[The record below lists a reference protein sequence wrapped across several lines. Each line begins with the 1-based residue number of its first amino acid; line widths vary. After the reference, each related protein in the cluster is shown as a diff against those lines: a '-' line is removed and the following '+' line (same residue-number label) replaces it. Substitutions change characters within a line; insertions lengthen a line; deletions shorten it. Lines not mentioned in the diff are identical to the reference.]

1 VIVVSDTSV
10 LCYLAI
16 LDLADI
22 LKRRFKR
29 VRIPRE
35 VVTEAT
41 SPLAPAPLQALL
53 RSLPDWLIVELAPPL
68 DLPALDRLD
77 RGEAAAIRLA
87 IHQGADFVLM
97 DEKLGRCVANQAG
110 LRVAGTLG
118 LIADAAERGWL
129 DFDGAIK
136 RLLSETNF
144 RVSTKVVAEV
154 RQRIL
159 SQR

>member
-1 VIVVSDTSV
+1 MIVVSDTSV

-22 LKRRFKR
+22 LKRRFER
-29 VRIPRE
+29 VSIPRE
-35 VVTEAT
+35 VVTEAMF
-41 SPLAPAPLQALL
+41 PRAPAPLQALL
-53 RSLPDWLIVELAPPL
+53 QSLPDWLIVESAPPL

-87 IHQGADFVLM
+87 IHQRADFVLM
-97 DEKLGRCVANQAG
+97 DERLGRCVAEQVG
-110 LRVAGTLG
+110 LRVVGTLG
-118 LIADAAERGWL
+118 LIADAAEREWL
-129 DFDGAIK
+129 DFDVAIK
-136 RLLSETNF
+136 QLLSKTNF

-159 SQR
+159 PQR